1 MLSSVL
7 IANRGEIAC
16 RIIRTA
22 RAMGLRTVA
31 VYSDADRDALHVQLA
46 DDAVRLGP
54 ASAAESY
61 LNVDALKHAIRVS
74 GAESVHPGYGFLAE
88 NAGFAEA
95 VQAAGATWI
104 GPPPDAIRAMG
115 SKAAAKARMAE
126 AGVPLVPGYH
136 GDDQDPDRLAQEAEQ
151 VGYPLLIK
159 ASAGGGGKG
168 MRVVERAGE
177 FADQLAAAKRESKAS
192 FGDDRVL
199 LERYLQ
205 KPRHIEVQVFAD
217 SHGQAVHLY
226 ERDCSPQRRHQK
238 VLEEAPAPGMT
249 AEKRAEMGRAAV
261 AAAQAIGYV
270 GAGTVEFIAE
280 GEPGAEAFYFMEM
293 NTRLQVEHP
302 VSEAITGQDLVAWQ
316 LRVAAG
322 EPLPLAQGDIPLDGH
337 AVEVRLYAED
347 PSRDFLPATGPLA
360 RLRLPDGLP
369 GVRVDTGVREG
380 DTVTPH
386 YDPMLAKIIAH
397 GPDRATALR
406 RLKRGLEATQVG
418 GCVSNLGFLCRLVDH
433 PDMRA
438 GPVDTGFIARESEAL
453 QAPRPL
459 SRDAL
464 ALAAL
469 AEAESRAREVRL
481 EAAASPDPH
490 SPWHAADGWRLND
503 DRHLDLTFL
512 EGEAEHAVRLTFT
525 AAGTRDGCRLALA
538 TGEVDARVLS
548 SRADGPACEL
558 TAEVDGRKLFACVL
572 RDGESR
578 TVLLGPE
585 AWKLTRRGRLA
596 GAGDSDAPAGSLTAP
611 MPGKIASVAVD
622 AGQTVERGQTLMV
635 LEAMK
640 MEHAI
645 RAPADGT
652 VAQLHFAAGDQVSEG
667 AELLV
672 FEPDGDPGSGSG
684 AGPGK
689 EEGR

>member
-1 MLSSVL
+1 MLASVL

-16 RIIRTA
+16 RILRTA

-46 DDAVRLGP
+46 DDAVRIGP

-61 LNVDALKHAIRVS
+61 LNVDALKHAIRVT

-88 NAGFAEA
+88 NADFAQA
-95 VQAAGATWI
+95 VEAAGATWI
-104 GPPPDAIRAMG
+104 GPPPAAIRAMG
-115 SKAAAKARMAE
+115 SKAAAKARMAD

-136 GDDQDPDRLAQEAEQ
+136 GDDQDPETLAREAEQ

-168 MRVVERAGE
+168 MRVVERAGD

-217 SHGQAVHLY
+217 IHGNAVHLH

-249 AEKRAEMGRAAV
+249 PEKRAEMGQAAV

-302 VSEAITGQDLVAWQ
+302 VTEAITGQDLVAWQ

-322 EPLPLAQGDIPLDGH
+322 EPLPLAQEEIPRDGH

-347 PSRDFLPATGPLA
+347 PARDFLPATGPLT
-360 RLRLPDGLP
+360 RLRLPEALP

-386 YDPMLAKIIAH
+386 YDPMLAKIVAH

-406 RLKRGLEATQVG
+406 RLKRGLAATQVG
-418 GCVSNLGFLCRLVDH
+418 GCVANLGFLCRLVDH
-433 PDMRA
+433 PAMRA
-438 GPVDTGFIARESEAL
+438 GPVDTGFIARESDTL
-453 QAPRPL
+453 QATPALPD
-459 SRDAL
+459 DAL

-469 AEAESRAREVRL
+469 AESEMRAHAVRL
-481 EAAASPDPH
+481 EAAAAPDPH

-512 EGEAEHAVRLTFT
+512 EGEGAHAVRLTLT
-525 AAGTRDGCRLALA
+525 GDGCRLALPSGPR
-538 TGEVDARVLS
+538 TARVLS
-548 SRADGPACEL
+548 SRVTGSAVAGAGAAIEL
-558 TAEVDGRKLFACVL
+558 EAEIDGRKHAACVL
-572 RDGESR
+572 SDGDAR
-578 TVLLGPE
+578 TVLLGPD

-596 GAGDSDAPAGSLTAP
+596 GAGEADAPTGSLTAP
-611 MPGKIASVAVD
+611 MPGRITHVGVETGA
-622 AGQTVERGQTLMV
+622 TVTRGQTLMV

-652 VAQLHFAAGDQVSEG
+652 VAQLHFVAGDQVGEG

-672 FEPDGDPGSGSG
+672 FEP
-684 AGPGK
+684 A
-689 EEGR
+689 EEPT

>member
-1 MLSSVL
+1 MLASVL

-22 RAMGLRTVA
+22 RAIGVRTVA

-54 ASAAESY
+54 ASATESY
-61 LNVDALKHAIRVS
+61 LNVDAILHAIRVT

-88 NAGFAEA
+88 NADFAQA
-95 VQAAGATWI
+95 VEAAGATWI
-104 GPPPDAIRAMG
+104 GPPPAAIRAMG

-136 GDDQDPDRLAQEAEQ
+136 GDDQDPETLEREAEQ

-168 MRVVERAGE
+168 MRVVENAQE

-205 KPRHIEVQVFAD
+205 QPRHIEVQVFAD
-217 SHGQAVHLY
+217 SHGQAVHLF

-249 AEKRAEMGRAAV
+249 ADKRAEMGQAAV
-261 AAAQAIGYV
+261 AAAQAIQYV

-280 GEPGAEAFYFMEM
+280 GAPGRESFYFMEM

-302 VSEAITGQDLVAWQ
+302 VTEAITGQDLVAWQ

-322 EPLPLAQGDIPLDGH
+322 EPLPLSQDAIPLEGH

-347 PSRDFLPATGPLA
+347 PARDFLPATGPLT
-360 RLRLPDGLP
+360 RLRLPEELP

-433 PDMRA
+433 PAMRA

-453 QAPRPL
+453 QTTPALP
-459 SRDAL
+459 DAVL

-469 AEAESRAREVRL
+469 AEAQARAHALRL
-481 EAAASPDPH
+481 EAAAAPDPQ
-490 SPWHAADGWRLND
+490 SPWHAGDGWRLND
-503 DRHLDLTFL
+503 DRHLDFTFL
-512 EGEAEHAVRLTFT
+512 EGEVEHAVRLTFT
-525 AAGTRDGCRLALA
+525 RDGGRLTLPS
-538 TGEVDARVLS
+538 GPLDARVLS
-548 SRADGPACEL
+548 SRPHGSAVDL
-558 TAEVDGRKLFACVL
+558 TAEIDGRRHAACVL
-572 RDGESR
+572 RDGETRS
-578 TVLLGPE
+578 VLLGPD
-585 AWKLTRRGRLA
+585 AWKLIRRGRLA
-596 GAGDSDAPAGSLTAP
+596 GAGDSDAPTGSLTAP
-611 MPGKIASVAVD
+611 MPGRIASVAVD
-622 AGQTVERGQTLMV
+622 PGQEVTRGTTLMV

-672 FEPDGDPGSGSG
+672 FEPAGDSRDG
-684 AGPGK
+684 AK
-689 EEGR
+689 A

>member
-1 MLSSVL
+1 MLASVL

-22 RAMGLRTVA
+22 RTMGLRTVA
-31 VYSDADRDALHVQLA
+31 VYSDADRHALHVALA

-61 LNVDALKHAIRVS
+61 LNVDALTHAIRVS

-88 NAGFAEA
+88 NADFAEA
-95 VQAAGATWI
+95 VQSAGATWI
-104 GPPPDAIRAMG
+104 GPPPAAIRAMG

-136 GDDQDPDRLAQEAEQ
+136 GDDQDPETLAREAEQ

-168 MRVVERAGE
+168 MRVVERAE
-177 FADQLAAAKRESKAS
+177 QFADQLDAAKRESKAS

-217 SHGQAVHLY
+217 SHGNAVHLF

-249 AEKRAEMGRAAV
+249 AEKRAEMGAAAV

-280 GEPGAEAFYFMEM
+280 GAPGAESFYFMEM

-302 VSEAITGQDLVAWQ
+302 VTEAITGQDLVAWQ
-316 LRVAAG
+316 LRVASG
-322 EPLPLAQGDIPLDGH
+322 EPLPLAQGEIPLNGH

-347 PSRDFLPATGPLA
+347 PARDFLPATGPLT
-360 RLRLPDGLP
+360 RLQLPDGLP

-386 YDPMLAKIIAH
+386 YDPMLAKLIAH

-406 RLKRGLEATQVG
+406 RLGRGLEATQVG

-433 PDMRA
+433 PEMRA
-438 GPVDTGFIARESEAL
+438 GPVDTGFIARESGKL
-453 QAPRPL
+453 QTRPPL
-459 SRDAL
+459 PDDAL

-469 AEAESRAREVRL
+469 AESETRARAVRH

-503 DRHLDLTFL
+503 DRHLDLSFL
-512 EGEAEHAVRLTFT
+512 DGEAEQAVRLTF
-525 AAGTRDGCRLALA
+525 AREACRLALPSG
-538 TGEVDARVLS
+538 TVEARVLS
-548 SRADGPACEL
+548 SQACGESALDL
-558 TAEVDGRKLFACVL
+558 TAEIGGRKVAGCVL
-572 RDGESR
+572 REGESR
-578 TVLLGPE
+578 TVLLGPQ

-596 GAGDSDAPAGSLTAP
+596 GAAEAEAPTGSLTAP
-611 MPGKIASVAVD
+611 MPGKISQVAVE
-622 AGQTVERGQTLMV
+622 AGQAVARGQTLMV

-645 RAPADGT
+645 RAPAAGQVT
-652 VAQLHFAAGDQVSEG
+652 QVHFAAGDQVSEG
-667 AELLV
+667 VELLL
-672 FEPDGDPGSGSG
+672 FEP
-684 AGPGK
+684 AAETEK
-689 EEGR
+689 EEA

>member
-1 MLSSVL
+1 MLASVL

-31 VYSDADRDALHVQLA
+31 VYSDADQAALHVQLA

-61 LNVDALKHAIRVS
+61 LNVDALLHAIRVS

-88 NAGFAEA
+88 NADFAQA
-95 VQAAGATWI
+95 VEAAGATWI
-104 GPPPDAIRAMG
+104 GPPPTAIRAMG

-136 GDDQDPDRLAQEAEQ
+136 GDDQDPERLAEEAEQ

-168 MRVVERAGE
+168 MRVVERADD

-217 SHGQAVHLY
+217 THGQAVHLF

-249 AEKRAEMGRAAV
+249 AEKRAEMGQAAV
-261 AAAQAIGYV
+261 AAAQAIQYV

-280 GEPGAEAFYFMEM
+280 GAPGAECFYFMEM

-302 VSEAITGQDLVAWQ
+302 VTEAITGQDLVAWQ

-322 EPLPLAQGDIPLDGH
+322 EPLPLAQSDIPLEGH
-337 AVEVRLYAED
+337 AVEVRLYAEN
-347 PSRDFLPATGPLA
+347 PSRDFLPATGPLT
-360 RLRLPDGLP
+360 RLRLPEELP

-380 DTVTPH
+380 DTVTAH

-433 PDMRA
+433 PEMRA
-438 GPVDTGFIARESEAL
+438 GPVDTGFIGRESEAL
-453 QAPRPL
+453 QTTPALP
-459 SRDAL
+459 DAVL

-469 AEAESRAREVRL
+469 AEAQARAHALRL
-481 EAAASPDPH
+481 EAAAAPDPQ
-490 SPWHAADGWRLND
+490 SPWHAGDGWRLND
-503 DRHLDLTFL
+503 DRHLDFTFL
-512 EGEAEHAVRLTFT
+512 EGEVEHAVRLTFT
-525 AAGTRDGCRLALA
+525 RDGGRLTLPSG
-538 TGEVDARVLS
+538 TLHARVLS
-548 SRADGPACEL
+548 SRPHRSAVDL
-558 TAEVDGRKLFACVL
+558 TAEIDGRKHAACVL
-572 RDGESR
+572 SDGDAR
-578 TVLLGPE
+578 TVLVGPD
-585 AWKLTRRGRLA
+585 AWRLTRRGRLA
-596 GAGDSDAPAGSLTAP
+596 GAGEADAPTGSLTAP
-611 MPGKIASVAVD
+611 MPGRITQVAVD
-622 AGQTVERGQTLMV
+622 SGAAVTRGQTLMV

-672 FEPDGDPGSGSG
+672 FEPAGDSRDG
-684 AGPGK
+684 AK
-689 EEGR
+689 A

>member
-1 MLSSVL
+1 MLASVL

-16 RIIRTA
+16 RIVRTA
-22 RAMGLRTVA
+22 RAMGLSTVA

-61 LNVDALKHAIRVS
+61 LNVDALLHAIRVS

-88 NAGFAEA
+88 NADFAQA
-95 VQAAGATWI
+95 VEAAGATWI
-104 GPPPDAIRAMG
+104 GPPPAAIRAMG

-136 GDDQDPDRLAQEAEQ
+136 GDDQDPERLAAEAAQ

-168 MRVVERAGE
+168 MRVVERSDE

-217 SHGQAVHLY
+217 THGNAVHLH

-249 AEKRAEMGRAAV
+249 AEKRAEMGQAAV
-261 AAAQAIGYV
+261 AAARAIGYV

-302 VSEAITGQDLVAWQ
+302 VTEAITGQDLVAWQ

-322 EPLPLAQGDIPLDGH
+322 EPLPLAQDAIPLDGH

-347 PSRDFLPATGPLA
+347 PARDFLPATGPLT
-360 RLRLPDGLP
+360 RLRLADGLP
-369 GVRVDTGVREG
+369 PNGVLGVRVDTGVREG

-386 YDPMLAKIIAH
+386 YDPMLAKVIAH
-397 GPDRATALR
+397 GPDRPAALR
-406 RLKRGLEATQVG
+406 RLKRALEATQVG
-418 GCVSNLGFLCRLVDH
+418 GCVANLGFLCRLVDH
-433 PDMRA
+433 PELRA
-438 GPVDTGFIARESEAL
+438 GPVDTGFIARHADTL
-453 QAPRPL
+453 QAPPAL
-459 SRDAL
+459 PDAAL

-469 AEAESRAREVRL
+469 AEAQARDHAVRL
-481 EAAASPDPH
+481 EAAAAPDPH
-490 SPWHAADGWRLND
+490 APWHAADGWRLND
-503 DRHLDLTFL
+503 DRHLDFTFL
-512 EGEAEHAVRLTFT
+512 EGEVEHAVRLTFI
-525 AAGTRDGCRLALA
+525 RDGALLALPA
-538 TGEVDARVLS
+538 GEVAARVLS
-548 SRADGPACEL
+548 AQVTGGTVEL
-558 TAEVDGRKLFACVL
+558 SAEVDGRKRAGCVL
-572 RDGESR
+572 RDGELR
-578 TVLLGPE
+578 TVLLGPH
-585 AWKLTRRGRLA
+585 AWRLSRRGRLA
-596 GAGDSDAPAGSLTAP
+596 GAGDADAPAGSLTAP
-611 MPGKIASVAVD
+611 MPGRIATVAVD
-622 AGQTVERGQTLMV
+622 AGQQVTRGTTLMV

-652 VAQLHFAAGDQVSEG
+652 VAELHFAAGDQVSEG
-667 AELLV
+667 TELLR
-672 FEPDGDPGSGSG
+672 FEPDGDPADG
-684 AGPGK
+684 A
-689 EEGR
+689 RT

>member
-1 MLSSVL
+1 
-7 IANRGEIAC
+7 
-16 RIIRTA
+16 
-22 RAMGLRTVA
+22 MGLRTVA
-31 VYSDADRDALHVQLA
+31 VYSDADRDALHVAEA

-54 ASAAESY
+54 APASESY
-61 LNVDALKHAIRVS
+61 LNVAVLQHAIRVS
-74 GAESVHPGYGFLAE
+74 GAEAVHPGYGFLAE
-88 NAGFAEA
+88 NADFAEA

-104 GPPPDAIRAMG
+104 GPPPAAIRAMG

-136 GDDQDPDRLAQEAEQ
+136 GDDQDSETLRAEAEK
-151 VGYPLLIK
+151 VGFPLLIK

-168 MRVVERAGE
+168 MRVVETAGE
-177 FADQLAAAKRESKAS
+177 FADQLAAAQRESRNS

-217 SHGQAVHLY
+217 THGQAVHLH

-249 AEKRAEMGRAAV
+249 AEKRAEMGAAAV
-261 AAAQAIGYV
+261 AAAQAIDYV

-280 GEPGAEAFYFMEM
+280 GDPGAESFFFMEM

-302 VSEAITGQDLVAWQ
+302 VTEAVTGQDLVAWQ

-322 EPLPLAQGDIPLDGH
+322 EPLPLAQADIPLDGH

-347 PSRDFLPATGPLA
+347 PARDFLPATGPLT
-360 RLRLPDGLP
+360 RLRLPDGAP

-386 YDPMLAKIIAH
+386 YDPMLAKVIAH

-406 RLKRGLEATQVG
+406 RLRRGLEGAQVG
-418 GCVSNLGFLCRLVDH
+418 GCVANLGFLCRLLDH
-433 PDMRA
+433 PELRA
-438 GPVDTGFIARESEAL
+438 GPVDTGFIARERATL
-453 QAPRPL
+453 QPEDTGPPA
-459 SRDAL
+459 DAL

-469 AEAESRAREVRL
+469 AEVDRRTRAVAL
-481 EAAASPDPH
+481 EAAASLDPQ

-512 EGEAEHAVRLTFT
+512 SGETEHAVRATFARAGVRLDLPDGT
-525 AAGTRDGCRLALA
+525 A
-538 TGEVDARVLS
+538 EARVLTS
-548 SRADGPACEL
+548 HADGGLAVEL
-558 TAEVDGRKLFACVL
+558 DGRRVAGAVL
-572 RDGESR
+572 ANGDQR
-578 TVLLGPE
+578 TVLIGPW
-585 AWKLTRRGRLA
+585 AWRLARRGRLA
-596 GAGDSDAPAGSLTAP
+596 GASDADVPAGSLTAP
-611 MPGKIASVAVD
+611 MPGRIASVAVSQGQEVT
-622 AGQTVERGQTLMV
+622 AGTTLMV

-652 VAQLHFAAGDQVSEG
+652 VAQLHFRAGDQVAEG
-667 AELLV
+667 TELLV
-672 FEPDGDPGSGSG
+672 FDA
-684 AGPGK
+684 AGQG
-689 EEGR
+689 

>member
-1 MLSSVL
+1 MLASVL

-16 RIIRTA
+16 RVIRTA

-46 DDAVRLGP
+46 DDAVRIGP

-61 LNVDALKHAIRVS
+61 LNVDAILHAIRVT

-88 NAGFAEA
+88 NAEFAQA
-95 VQAAGATWI
+95 VEAAGVTWI
-104 GPPPDAIRAMG
+104 GPPPAAIRAMG
-115 SKAAAKARMAE
+115 SKAAAKARMAA

-136 GDDQDPDRLAQEAEQ
+136 GDDQDPETLEREAGQ

-168 MRVVERAGE
+168 MRVVEHAGA

-205 KPRHIEVQVFAD
+205 QPRHIEVQVFAD
-217 SHGQAVHLY
+217 THGQAVHLF

-249 AEKRAEMGRAAV
+249 AEKRAEMGQAAV
-261 AAAQAIGYV
+261 AAAQAIQYV

-280 GEPGAEAFYFMEM
+280 GEPGAESFYFMEM

-302 VSEAITGQDLVAWQ
+302 VTEAITGQDLVAWQ
-316 LRVAAG
+316 LRVASG
-322 EPLPLAQGDIPLDGH
+322 EPLPLSQDAIPLSGH

-347 PSRDFLPATGPLA
+347 PARDFLPATGPLT
-360 RLRLPDGLP
+360 RLRLPDGLTPNGVP
-369 GVRVDTGVREG
+369 GVRVDSGVREG

-386 YDPMLAKIIAH
+386 YDPMLAKLIAH

-406 RLKRGLEATQVG
+406 RLKRALEATQVG
-418 GCVSNLGFLCRLVDH
+418 GCVANLGFLCRLVDH
-433 PDMRA
+433 PAMRA
-438 GPVDTGFIARESEAL
+438 GPVDTGFIARESDSL
-453 QAPRPL
+453 QATP
-459 SRDAL
+459 AL
-464 ALAAL
+464 PDHVLAMAAL
-469 AEAESRAREVRL
+469 AEAEARAHALRL
-481 EAAASPDPH
+481 EAAAAPDPQ
-490 SPWHAADGWRLND
+490 SPWHTGDGWRLND
-503 DRHLDLTFL
+503 DRHLDFTFL
-512 EGEAEHAVRLTFT
+512 EGELEHAVRLTFI
-525 AAGTRDGCRLALA
+525 RDRHRLALPSGA
-538 TGEVDARVLS
+538 VDARVLS
-548 SRADGPACEL
+548 ARPDGPAVDL
-558 TAEVDGRKLFACVL
+558 TAEIDGRRYSARVL
-572 RDGESR
+572 REGETR
-578 TVLLGPE
+578 TVLLGPD
-585 AWKLTRRGRLA
+585 AWKLIRRGRLA
-596 GAGDSDAPAGSLTAP
+596 GADDSDAPAGSLTAP
-611 MPGKIASVAVD
+611 MPGRIASVAVD
-622 AGQTVERGQTLMV
+622 PGQEVTRGTTLMV

-652 VAQLHFAAGDQVSEG
+652 VAKLHFAAGDQVSEG
-667 AELLV
+667 AELLL
-672 FEPDGDPGSGSG
+672 FEAAGDAAEG
-684 AGPGK
+684 AK
-689 EEGR
+689 A

>member
-1 MLSSVL
+1 MLASVL

-22 RAMGLRTVA
+22 RAMGLGTVA

-54 ASAAESY
+54 ASASESY
-61 LNVDALKHAIRVS
+61 LNVDALLHAIRVS

-88 NAGFAEA
+88 NADFAEA
-95 VQAAGATWI
+95 VEAAGATWI

-136 GDDQDPDRLAQEAEQ
+136 GDDQDPETLQQEAEQ

-168 MRVVERAGE
+168 MRVVERADRFQDE
-177 FADQLAAAKRESKAS
+177 LAAAKRESKAS

-205 KPRHIEVQVFAD
+205 QPRHIEVQVFAD
-217 SHGQAVHLY
+217 THGNAVHLF

-249 AEKRAEMGRAAV
+249 AEKRAEMGQAAV

-280 GEPGAEAFYFMEM
+280 GEPGGESFYFMEM

-302 VSEAITGQDLVAWQ
+302 VTEAITGQDLVAWQ
-316 LRVAAG
+316 LRVASG
-322 EPLPLAQGDIPLDGH
+322 EPLPLGQEEIPLTGH

-347 PSRDFLPATGPLA
+347 PARDFLPATGPLT
-360 RLRLPDGLP
+360 RLRLADGVA

-380 DTVTPH
+380 DSVTPH

-418 GCVSNLGFLCRLVDH
+418 GCTSNLGFLCRLVDH
-433 PDMRA
+433 PQMRA
-438 GPVDTGFIARESEAL
+438 GPVDTGFIAREADRL
-453 QAPRPL
+453 QATPALP
-459 SRDAL
+459 DAAL

-469 AEAESRAREVRL
+469 ADSERRAHAVRL
-481 EAAASPDPH
+481 EAAAAPDPH

-512 EGEAEHAVRLTFT
+512 DGEAEQTVRLTL
-525 AAGTRDGCRLALA
+525 TRGGCRLDLPS
-538 TGEVDARVLS
+538 GEVAARVLS
-548 SRADGPACEL
+548 SRVDGPAIDIA
-558 TAEVDGRKLFACVL
+558 AEIDGRKRTACVL
-572 RDGESR
+572 SDGDAR
-578 TVLLGPE
+578 TVLLGPD

-596 GAGDSDAPAGSLTAP
+596 GAGEADAPTGSLTAP
-611 MPGKIASVAVD
+611 MPGRITHVAVE
-622 AGQTVERGQTLMV
+622 AGATVTRGQSLMV

-652 VAQLHFAAGDQVSEG
+652 VAALHFAAGDQVSEG
-667 AELLV
+667 AELLT
-672 FEPDGDPGSGSG
+672 FEPG
-684 AGPGK
+684 
-689 EEGR
+689 EEQP

>member
-1 MLSSVL
+1 MLASVL

-22 RAMGLRTVA
+22 RAMGLGTVA

-46 DDAVRLGP
+46 DEAVRLGP
-54 ASAAESY
+54 ASASESY
-61 LNVDALKHAIRVS
+61 LNVDALLHAIRIT

-88 NAGFAEA
+88 NAEFAEA
-95 VQAAGATWI
+95 VEAAGATWI

-136 GDDQDPDRLAQEAEQ
+136 GDDQDPDTLAREAEQ

-168 MRVVERAGE
+168 MRVVEHATE

-205 KPRHIEVQVFAD
+205 QPRHIEVQVFAD
-217 SHGQAVHLY
+217 THGNAVHLY

-249 AEKRAEMGRAAV
+249 ADKRAEMGAAAV
-261 AAAQAIGYV
+261 AAAQAIHYV

-280 GEPGAEAFYFMEM
+280 GPPGAESFYFMEM

-302 VSEAITGQDLVAWQ
+302 VTEAITGQDLVAWQ
-316 LRVAAG
+316 LRVASG
-322 EPLPLAQGDIPLDGH
+322 EPLPLAQDAIPLDGH

-347 PSRDFLPATGPLA
+347 PARDFLPATGPLT
-360 RLRLPDGLP
+360 RLRLPEGLP

-380 DTVTPH
+380 DAVTPH

-418 GCVSNLGFLCRLVDH
+418 GCVANLRFLCRLVDH
-433 PDMRA
+433 PELRA
-438 GPVDTGFIARESEAL
+438 GPVDTGFIARESESL
-453 QAPRPL
+453 QATPALPD
-459 SRDAL
+459 DAL

-469 AEAESRAREVRL
+469 AEAQVRQHAVRL
-481 EAAASPDPH
+481 EAAAAPDPH

-503 DRHLDLTFL
+503 DRHLDVTFL
-512 EGEAEHAVRLTFT
+512 DGETEQTVRLTFT
-525 AAGTRDGCRLALA
+525 AAGTRDGCRLDLPSG
-538 TGEVDARVLS
+538 TLTARVLS
-548 SRADGPACEL
+548 SQVDGPAIDIA
-558 TAEVDGRKLFACVL
+558 AEIDGRKRSACVL
-572 RDGESR
+572 RDGDARS
-578 TVLLGPE
+578 VLVGPD

-596 GAGDSDAPAGSLTAP
+596 GAGEADAPTGSLTAP
-611 MPGKIASVAVD
+611 MPGRITHVAVEAGASV
-622 AGQTVERGQTLMV
+622 TRGQTLMV

-652 VAQLHFAAGDQVSEG
+652 VADLHFAAGDQVSEG
-667 AELLV
+667 AELLK
-672 FEPDGDPGSGSG
+672 FEPG
-684 AGPGK
+684 
-689 EEGR
+689 EEPA

>member
-1 MLSSVL
+1 MLASVL

-31 VYSDADRDALHVQLA
+31 VYSDADRAAMHVQLA
-46 DDAVRLGP
+46 DEAVRLGP
-54 ASAAESY
+54 ASASESY
-61 LNVDALKHAIRVS
+61 LNVDAILHAIHLT

-88 NAGFAEA
+88 NAGFAQA
-95 VQAAGATWI
+95 VEAAGATWI
-104 GPPPDAIRAMG
+104 GPPPAAIRAMG
-115 SKAAAKARMAE
+115 SKAAAKARMAA

-136 GDDQDPDRLAQEAEQ
+136 GDDQDPERLAQEAEQ

-168 MRVVERAGE
+168 MRVVETAGA

-205 KPRHIEVQVFAD
+205 QPRHIEVQVFAD
-217 SHGQAVHLY
+217 THGNAVHLH

-249 AEKRAEMGRAAV
+249 AEKRAEMGQAAV

-302 VSEAITGQDLVAWQ
+302 VTEAITGQDLVAWQ

-322 EPLPLAQGDIPLDGH
+322 EPLPLSQDDIPLTGH

-347 PSRDFLPATGPLA
+347 PARDFLPATGPLT
-360 RLRLPDGLP
+360 RLRLPKALP

-406 RLKRGLEATQVG
+406 RLKRGLAATQVG

-433 PDMRA
+433 PAMRA
-438 GPVDTGFIARESEAL
+438 GPVDTGFIARESDTL
-453 QAPRPL
+453 QAMPALP
-459 SRDAL
+459 DEAL

-469 AEAESRAREVRL
+469 AESEMRAHAVRL
-481 EAAASPDPH
+481 EAAGAPDPH

-512 EGEAEHAVRLTFT
+512 EGEGAHAVRLTLT
-525 AAGTRDGCRLALA
+525 GTGTRDGCRLALPSGPRTA
-538 TGEVDARVLS
+538 CVLS
-548 SRADGPACEL
+548 SQAAGSVVEL
-558 TAEVDGRKLFACVL
+558 EAEIDGRKRAACVL
-572 RDGESR
+572 RDGDAR
-578 TVLLGPE
+578 TVLVGSE

-596 GAGDSDAPAGSLTAP
+596 GAGEADAPTGSLTAP
-611 MPGKIASVAVD
+611 MPGRITHVGVEAGAAV
-622 AGQTVERGQTLMV
+622 TRGQTLMV

-645 RAPADGT
+645 RAPADGA
-652 VAQLHFAAGDQVSEG
+652 VAQLHFAAGDQVGEG
-667 AELLV
+667 AELLR
-672 FEPDGDPGSGSG
+672 FEP
-684 AGPGK
+684 A
-689 EEGR
+689 EEPT

>member
-1 MLSSVL
+1 MLTSVL

-22 RAMGLRTVA
+22 RALGLRTVA

-61 LNVDALKHAIRVS
+61 LNVDALLHAIRVT

-88 NAGFAEA
+88 NADFAEA
-95 VQAAGATWI
+95 VETAGATWI
-104 GPPPDAIRAMG
+104 GPPPAAIRAMG

-136 GDDQDPDRLAQEAEQ
+136 GDEQDPETLAAEAEK

-168 MRVVERAGE
+168 MRVVEHADA
-177 FADQLAAAKRESKAS
+177 FADQLAGAKRESKAS

-217 SHGQAVHLY
+217 AHGNAVHLH

-249 AEKRAEMGRAAV
+249 AEKRAEMGQAAV
-261 AAAQAIGYV
+261 AAAQAIHYV

-280 GEPGAEAFYFMEM
+280 GEPGGESFYFMEM

-302 VSEAITGQDLVAWQ
+302 VTEAITGQDLVAWQ

-322 EPLPLAQGDIPLDGH
+322 EPLPLGQDEIPLTGH

-347 PSRDFLPATGPLA
+347 PARDFLPATGPLT
-360 RLRLPDGLP
+360 RLRLPEALP
-369 GVRVDTGVREG
+369 GVRVDAGVREG

-386 YDPMLAKIIAH
+386 YDPMLAKLIAH
-397 GPDRATALR
+397 GPDRPTALS
-406 RLKRGLEATQVG
+406 RLMRGLAATRVG
-418 GCVSNLGFLCRLVDH
+418 GCVSNLGFLYRLVDH
-433 PDMRA
+433 PEMRA

-459 SRDAL
+459 PEDAL

-481 EAAASPDPH
+481 EAEASSDPH

-503 DRHLDLTFL
+503 DRHLDLAFL
-512 EGEAEHAVRLTFT
+512 DGEAEHAVRLTFT
-525 AAGTRDGCRLALA
+525 RDGCRLAFA
-538 TGEVDARVLS
+538 GGEVDARVLS
-548 SRADGPACEL
+548 SRADGAACDV
-558 TAEVDGRKLFACVL
+558 TAEVGGRKLSACVL
-572 RDGESR
+572 REGERR

-585 AWKLTRRGRLA
+585 AWRLTRRGRLA
-596 GAGDSDAPAGSLTAP
+596 GAGDADAPAGSLTAP
-611 MPGKIASVAVD
+611 MPGRIASVSVA
-622 AGQTVERGQTLMV
+622 AGQTVARGQNLMV

-672 FEPDGDPGSGSG
+672 FEPDGDSKQG
-684 AGPGK
+684 
-689 EEGR
+689 EGT